1 MNYTHP
7 LPVVLWNSSSC
18 VCKFQ
23 GYENKK
29 LKNSPPMNEE
39 RIRLL
44 EELNFKWGEVKD
56 PNAWEAMFDE
66 LMQFKAKYGHTRVT
80 TGKQVNTS
88 KGSKKLHYWVG
99 LQRQYYNQRNSGT
112 NITLTPERIR
122 LLDSIGF
129 SWDPISEQWNSL

>member
-1 MNYTHP
+1 
-7 LPVVLWNSSSC
+7 
-18 VCKFQ
+18 
-23 GYENKK
+23 
-29 LKNSPPMNEE
+29 MNEE

-56 PNAWEAMFDE
+56 PNAWE
-66 LMQFKAKYGHTRVT
+66 GVT

-112 NITLTPERIR
+112 NITLTPERIK